1 MHDITNNITI
11 ELDRVRGRKCV
22 AFCGVGSPE
31 TFDCTLRELGVA
43 IGPVFHFADHHF
55 YTDGDVEKVAE
66 AARLHG
72 AEMIITTE
80 KDAVRLA
87 RPFINRFRATT
98 PLVAIRMSVQF
109 IAGEDLFWST
119 IGNEIQ

>member
-1 MHDITNNITI
+1 MHDMTNNITM
-11 ELDRVRGRKCV
+11 EVDRVRGRKCV
-22 AFCGVGSPE
+22 AFCGVGSPD
-31 TFDCTLRELGVA
+31 TFDRTLRELGVA

-55 YTDGDVEKVAE
+55 YTGGDVEKVTE

-87 RPFINRFRATT
+87 RPFLKRFGVTT

-109 IAGEDLFWST
+109 AAGEDLFWST
-119 IGNEIQ
+119 IGKEIQ